1 MNAPFNAGRPGGL
14 RDPFTAFVCE
24 DATAELLRPIA
35 VEHGWSPEKVNKGGL
50 RNAVQSLSVAA
61 SPSILFVDLSR
72 KRRSAQRHQ
81 RAGRSLRARHGG
93 DRRRPGQRRP
103 PLSRSARQRHPGL
116 SAEAVLGRSAA
127 RRLRQ
132 CADDALRPAHERDRE
147 RAAATSLA
155 AVIGV
160 RGGVGASTVAS
171 SLAWLMGD
179 KAGRSTALLDLD
191 VHFGTGAL
199 SLDLEPGRGLTD
211 AIENPSRID
220 GLFIERA
227 MVRAN
232 DKLCVLSAEAPINQ
246 PLLTDGS
253 AFYQLQEEIR
263 HAFEGTV
270 IDLPRHMLVQHPH
283 LVNDVQVGRRRRRV
297 HARRDP
303 RRDPRP
309 VLAEGEC
316 AAGAGDRR
324 RQQGAAER
332 RRRSAARIS
341 SIRSSARSISQ
352 LPFDPKTATQAAK
365 LGQPLRQDRPSRPRS
380 RSRSRQLL
388 DSDARRRARRAA
400 RRPPASTSLLGKLG
414 GFKALVAKKPGAPR
428 RPDATEPRVGRGE
441 RSAWFLDH
449 ADGGGPAGARS
460 C

>member
-1 MNAPFNAGRPGGL
+1 MNAPFPSGRAGAL
-14 RDPFTAFVCE
+14 RDPFTAFVCDE
-24 DATAELLRPIA
+24 ATAEMLRPIA

-61 SPSILFVDLSR
+61 SPSILFVDLSE
-72 KRRSAQRHQ
+72 S
-81 RAGRSLRARHGG
+81 G
-93 DRRRPGQRRP
+93 D
-103 PLSRSARQRHPGL
+103 PLSDINALAEVCEPGT
-116 SAEAVLGRSAA
+116 VVIAA
-127 RRLRQ
+127 GQVNDVRLYRDLVASGIQ
-132 CADDALRPAHERDRE
+132 DYLLKPFSPDQLRDTFVNAQMTISGPRLNETASERPNV
-147 RAAATSLA
+147 AA

-246 PLLTDGS
+246 PLLSDGS
-253 AFYQLQEEIR
+253 AYYQLQEEIR

-283 LVNDVQVGRRRRRV
+283 LVNEVQAVIVVVEFTLAATRDAIRV
-297 HARRDP
+297 LSWLKANAPQARVIVVANKAQSSGQEVSRKDF
-303 RRDPRP
+303 
-309 VLAEGEC
+309 EHSI
-316 AAGAGDRR
+316 
-324 RQQGAAER
+324 ER
-332 RRRSAARIS
+332 KVDIV
-341 SIRSSARSISQ
+341 
-352 LPFDPKTATQAAK
+352 LPFDAKTATQAAK
-365 LGQPLRQDRPSRPRS
+365 LGQPLAKATKSAKLSQPLAE
-380 RSRSRQLL
+380 LL
-388 DSDARRRARRAA
+388 SQTLEQGGPEDAAEESSSG
-400 RRPPASTSLLGKLG
+400 ASSLLGKLG
-414 GFKALVAKKPGAPR
+414 GFKALVAKKPA
-428 RPDATEPRVGRGE
+428 AN
-441 RSAWFLDH
+441 A
-449 ADGGGPAGARS
+449 A
-460 C
+460 